1 MNLNRDALIEIR
13 QRSGYTKAALAE
25 AAHISP
31 ATLTRL
37 ENGERHP
44 SPTVLRQLAEALQC
58 PLHALLGPDEEVEA

>member
-1 MNLNRDALIEIR
+1 MNLNRDALITIR
-13 QRSGYTKAALAE
+13 ERSGHTKASLAE

-44 SPTVLRQLAEALQC
+44 SPTVLRQLAAALGC
-58 PLHALLGPDEEVEA
+58 PLHALLGPEEEAS